1 MVRSRVVHRGWMVG
15 GRGVVGGWCMVGGGG
30 VVGSRSR
37 GVVGGFWCLSIDS
50 LPFVGDISHIAAVV
64 VSMVGHVLGPAVREQ
79 DGVGALNV
87 SISIRHLASVEVSA
101 VIVIVNSV
109 LELVRSWRMVGG
121 VTSHG
126 TDGPH

>member
-50 LPFVGDISHIAAVV
+50 FPFVGDISHIAAVV

-79 DGVGALNV
+79 DGVGALHIKTCTTCPTCT
-87 SISIRHLASVEVSA
+87 ISPPQPLC
-101 VIVIVNSV
+101 
-109 LELVRSWRMVGG
+109 L
-121 VTSHG
+121 TS
-126 TDGPH
+126 TFP